1 MSSLIGQ
8 RLGQY
13 EITALLGKGGMATVY
28 RATQTSMGRDVAIKV
43 IKPDLAEVGDFVTRF
58 EREART
64 VASLSHP
71 YILKVFD
78 YGHEG
83 ELVYLVMELLKGGS
97 LADQIRRG
105 AFTPAET
112 LRALDQI
119 GSALDYAHELGIIHR
134 DLKPQNVLLD
144 GKGNAHLTDFGIA
157 KILSAT
163 VALTQSGTA
172 MGTPAYMSPEQ
183 WQGLPLDSR
192 ADIYALGVMLY
203 EMLTGRLPFDAETP
217 FSMMHMHVNQP
228 PPSVR
233 DRRADLPPAVEQ
245 VIQRALAKNREDRFA
260 SAGELVEAFRTALS
274 GQPVAAQ
281 AGTSSAAAGTPAP
294 TRQPAAQAA
303 TIVESL
309 PSDTS
314 APRRS
319 NRALLLGLGALV
331 VAVVVIG
338 GGLAVLSGRATPT
351 EVVQGMVTDERII
364 TYLHQTETA
373 KAYTATVA
381 ITATSVPTTPI
392 APTAIIPAT
401 GTLIAAVQTTTIP
414 ASNTAAPTQ
423 TPLPTN
429 TPAPTATS
437 TQTATITP
445 TITPVPPTQT
455 SLPTSTPI
463 PTATAVPPTQTPVPT
478 DTAAPTATPAPTEA
492 HAIALAPATNAIT
505 LENASAVKSLHVWE
519 GHTDRVLSVAYS
531 PDGSMILSGGGD
543 GDQTIRIW
551 DAKTG
556 HQEPE
561 LRGHDSG
568 VTSLAFSPDGSM
580 LASGSW
586 DSTVRLWDWKTRQ
599 ATLVLEGH
607 TAEVLGVAFSPD
619 GTLIASA
626 SMDGTVR
633 LWDAKTGEALATLP
647 GHTGGATGVAF
658 SPDGSLLAVSGED
671 VVVRLWDVK
680 TRKPKSTLR
689 GHTKGTTS
697 VAFSPDGSLLAS
709 GSVDDTIRLWN
720 VKSGST
726 VRVLKGHESAPASVV
741 FSPDGSLLASGS
753 WDHTVRLWDVKTG
766 EELNDLEGHTEEV
779 YSVAFSPDGSQLV
792 SGSVDK
798 TIRVWGIP

>member
-13 EITALLGKGGMATVY
+13 EIIALLGKGGMATVY

-43 IKPDLAEVGDFVTRF
+43 IKPDLVEVGDFVTRF

-64 VASLSHP
+64 VAQLSHP

-183 WQGLPLDSR
+183 WQGQPLDAR
-192 ADIYALGVMLY
+192 ADIYALGVMLF

-260 SAGELVEAFRTALS
+260 SAGEMVETLRAALA
-274 GQPVAAQ
+274 GQPVAVQ
-281 AGTSSAAAGTPAP
+281 AGMSSAAASIPASK
-294 TRQPAAQAA
+294 RQPTAQAA

-309 PSDTS
+309 PPETL

-319 NRALLLGLGALV
+319 NRVLLYGLGALV
-331 VAVVVIG
+331 AAVIVIG

-351 EVVQGMVTDERII
+351 TIVSLPLTTNTAELTD
-364 TYLHQTETA
+364 A
-373 KAYTATVA
+373 AA
-381 ITATSVPTTPI
+381 PTTPVPISTI
-392 APTAIIPAT
+392 AAT
-401 GTLIAAVQTTTIP
+401 GTLVAAVQTTTV
-414 ASNTAAPTQ
+414 PTQ
-423 TPLPTN
+423 TPLPTR
-429 TPAPTATS
+429 TVAPTATS
-437 TQTATITP
+437 TQTATTRP
-445 TITPVPPTQT
+445 TNTPVPPTQT
-455 SLPTSTPI
+455 PLPTSTPI
-463 PTATAVPPTQTPVPT
+463 PTATAVPLTETPVPT
-478 DTAAPTATPAPTEA
+478 ESPAPTATPAPTEA
-492 HAIALAPATNAIT
+492 HAIALVPAANAIT
-505 LENASAVKSLHVWE
+505 LDSASAVKSLHVLQ

-531 PDGSMILSGGGD
+531 PDGDLIVSGGGGED
-543 GDQTIRIW
+543 DQAIRIW
-551 DAKTG
+551 DAQTG

-568 VTSLAFSPDGSM
+568 VTSLAFSPDGSL

-586 DSTVRLWDWKTRQ
+586 DHTVRLWDWKTRHP
-599 ATLVLEGH
+599 TLVLEGH

-626 SMDGTVR
+626 SMDETVR

-647 GHTGGATGVAF
+647 GHKGGATGVAF
-658 SPDGSLLAVSGED
+658 SPDGALLAVSGED
-671 VVVRLWDVK
+671 VVVRLWDVE
-680 TRKPKSTLR
+680 TRQPKALLR

-697 VAFSPDGSLLAS
+697 VAFSPDGSLLAT

-726 VRVLKGHESAPASVV
+726 VRVLKGHDSAPASVA
-741 FSPDGSLLASGS
+741 FSPDGSLLASGG

-766 EELNDLEGHTEEV
+766 EELNDLGGHAEEV